1 MKYTLTHQY
10 KQTTKKL
17 HIYSFVEATYCSKE
31 LETHVYGMI
40 PFRKKTEQILIS
52 PPYEYMFLYISA

>member
-1 MKYTLTHQY
+1 MKYTFTYQY

-17 HIYSFVEATYCSKE
+17 HIYSFVEETYCSKE

-40 PFRKKTEQILIS
+40 PFRKKKLGSILNVFLTLILI
-52 PPYEYMFLYISA
+52 

>member
-1 MKYTLTHQY
+1 MKYTLPYQY

-40 PFRKKTEQILIS
+40 PFRKKNRANLNIS
-52 PPYEYMFLYISA
+52 PI